1 VHVQDCFYIIIVFIT
16 VSILCRIKMG
26 QVFCCVQVDQSN
38 VAIRETFG
46 KFDDVLEPGCHCMPW
61 IFGAQIAGHLTLRL
75 QQLDVRCETK
85 TKVCCIYFSLFS
97 LSLSLSLSWESG
109 VYQEHVLLY
118 ESHRVSLGPRV
129 V

>member
-1 VHVQDCFYIIIVFIT
+1 
-16 VSILCRIKMG
+16 MG
-26 QVFCCVQVDQSN
+26 QIFCCVQVDQSN

-61 IFGAQIAGHLTLRL
+61 IFGAQIAGHLTLRV

-85 TKVCCIYFSLFS
+85 TKVCCIYFFLI
-97 LSLSLSLSWESG
+97 LSLSLPLFLFFLG
-109 VYQEHVLLY
+109 VYQEHAHVLLY